1 METETNYWAFFAIV
15 FPFGLLLFVG
25 GILVYRKIF
34 VGMIVLDGFFPGKP
48 SLASTYLGA
57 WMMLMSALHFVPD
70 NEAVFVPYALLL
82 FTCQGIGMLG
92 WLWLPKFLQ
101 PAWMKEDSRLMA
113 RGEDRFTREYLNGE
127 GTP

>member
-57 WMMLMSALHFVPD
+57 WLMLVSALHFVPD
-70 NEAVFVPYALLL
+70 NEAVSVPYTLLM
-82 FTCQGIGMLG
+82 FACQGIGMLG
-92 WLWLPKFLQ
+92 WLWMPKFMQ
-101 PAWMKEDSRLMA
+101 PEWMKEVDRLMA
-113 RGEDRFTREYLNGE
+113 RGEDRFTREFLNGE
-127 GTP
+127 GKS